1 MNTYNSASFLSVSNL
16 KTLISIFE
24 NFLKDRYDTNASVT
38 SLSLK
43 EIIYETMNKIDQNKE
58 YAKLSKTELNKITL
72 SIVKNVVKSKFEN
85 RVIEPSR
92 NTSQF
97 HVVDRPAM
105 NVQKNERELNK
116 EFDMINK
123 SREDIF
129 HKPTPAQHSEKLDS
143 AFSEQEF
150 LQTLQDMEKMR
161 DTQFGEVNMDSSLG
175 SIFKNNQLSNPKEL
189 FEGTLENEHPLP
201 QMNEILQDRTNFYI
215 KPDKKPEKLKKYIC
229 IDSRER
235 VDESTN
241 PSSYVVTF
249 DEPIKNICSATL
261 TYVLFNPTVSTLD
274 DLYVNLQID
283 EFNQDQFVS
292 TNTQLKNSF
301 AQLPLQGNTGVY
313 ANSLNENILRE
324 FVVPLSVLNRLT
336 ISFKKFNGELFT
348 EIQEHFIKIEI
359 EHYNSIG
366 GDLDVETNLNVF
378 QNSLQDEVFLA
389 NDETENVHEELEA
402 PSIEISD

>member
-1 MNTYNSASFLSVSNL
+1 MNTYNSTSFLSVSNL

-72 SIVKNVVKSKFEN
+72 SIVKNVVKSKFED

-143 AFSEQEF
+143 VFSEQEF
-150 LQTLQDMEKMR
+150 LQTLQEMEKMR

-201 QMNEILQDRTNFYI
+201 KMNEILQDRTNFYI
-215 KPDKKPEKLKKYIC
+215 KPDKRPDKL
-229 IDSRER
+229 
-235 VDESTN
+235 
-241 PSSYVVTF
+241 
-249 DEPIKNICSATL
+249 
-261 TYVLFNPTVSTLD
+261 
-274 DLYVNLQID
+274 
-283 EFNQDQFVS
+283 
-292 TNTQLKNSF
+292 
-301 AQLPLQGNTGVY
+301 
-313 ANSLNENILRE
+313 
-324 FVVPLSVLNRLT
+324 
-336 ISFKKFNGELFT
+336 
-348 EIQEHFIKIEI
+348 
-359 EHYNSIG
+359 
-366 GDLDVETNLNVF
+366 
-378 QNSLQDEVFLA
+378 
-389 NDETENVHEELEA
+389 
-402 PSIEISD
+402 